1 MRKYFIRNDGEFYKA
16 NLHCHSTVSDGK
28 LSPDELKKIYKKHG
42 YSVLA
47 YTDHNI
53 LIAHPELRDEEFLPL
68 NSYELSVFTLDK
80 YSGAAGKQYEKPCH
94 LILIA
99 KEENNLDMVCWNRNF
114 LFANAVNYES
124 QAKFK
129 KSEDN
134 YDRVYTP
141 DCINDIINRAHK
153 GGYYVIYAHPTWSG
167 EIYPTY
173 IQYKNLDAM
182 EMIVLPGGLGGVA
195 SARASQ
201 AALDALRWGWEH
213 DRFVAAICAGPTVL
227 ADLGIS
233 DGKKA
238 TCFPGCEGQM
248 GKADMVPGAAALRDG
263 KLITGT
269 SAGCAIPFAL
279 ELIKALKGSEA
290 ADKVAKQI
298 VIR

>member
-1 MRKYFIRNDGEFYKA
+1 MVYVLLGTGFEEVEAIAPVDLMRRAGIEVQ
-16 NLHCHSTVSDGK
+16 TVGITGK
-28 LSPDELKKIYKKHG
+28 TVAGSHKIP
-42 YSVLA
+42 VEA
-47 YTDHNI
+47 DI
-53 LIAHPELRDEEFLPL
+53 LPENMDL
-68 NSYELSVFTLDK
+68 
-80 YSGAAGKQYEKPCH
+80 
-94 LILIA
+94 
-99 KEENNLDMVCWNRNF
+99 
-114 LFANAVNYES
+114 ES
-124 QAKFK
+124 M
-129 KSEDN
+129 D
-134 YDRVYTP
+134 
-141 DCINDIINRAHK
+141 
-153 GGYYVIYAHPTWSG
+153 
-167 EIYPTY
+167 
-173 IQYKNLDAM
+173 
-182 EMIVLPGGLGGVA
+182 MIVLPGGLGGVA

-201 AALDALRWGWEH
+201 AALGALRWGWEH

-227 ADLGIS
+227 ADLGIP